1 MSLSTLF
8 KSYWYDGRM
17 IMNGS
22 TQWSA
27 IQSKA
32 EFHFQ
37 CDSNLRLHDL
47 SFMFNS
53 LSTLLLS
60 TFFGVLHPFQHY
72 YYQLSLVFYVPF
84 NITIINFLWCF
95 MSLSILL
102 LSTFFDVLC
111 PFQYYYYQRSLMFYV
126 PFNIIIINFL
136 WCFMSLSTLLLST
149 FFGVLRPFQYYYY
162 QRSLMFYV
170 PFNIIIINFLW
181 CFMSLSTLLKSYW
194 YDGRMI
200 MNGSTQWSA
209 IQSKAEF
216 HFQCDSNSRLS
227 DLSFVFYIPFNIIII
242 NFLWCFTSLSTLL
255 LSIFFGVLHPFQHYY
270 YQLSL
275 VFYVPFNIIIINF
288 LWCFMSLST
297 LLLSTFFGVL
307 HPFQH
312 YYYQHSLVFYVPFN
326 IIIINFLWCFMS
338 LSTLLK
344 SYWYDGRMIMNG
356 STQCSAIQS
365 KAEFHFQCDSNSRL
379 QYLSFMFYI
388 PFNIIIINFLWCFT
402 SLSTLSLS
410 TFFGV
415 LHPFQHYYYQP
426 SLVF

>member
-1 MSLSTLF
+1 MFYVPFNIIIINFLWCFMSLSTLF

-72 YYQLSLVFYVPF
+72 YYQLSLVFY
-84 NITIINFLWCF
+84 
-95 MSLSILL
+95 
-102 LSTFFDVLC
+102 
-111 PFQYYYYQRSLMFYV
+111 
-126 PFNIIIINFL
+126 
-136 WCFMSLSTLLLST
+136 
-149 FFGVLRPFQYYYY
+149 
-162 QRSLMFYV
+162 
-170 PFNIIIINFLW
+170 
-181 CFMSLSTLLKSYW
+181 
-194 YDGRMI
+194 
-200 MNGSTQWSA
+200 
-209 IQSKAEF
+209 
-216 HFQCDSNSRLS
+216 
-227 DLSFVFYIPFNIIII
+227 IPFNIII

-255 LSIFFGVLHPFQHYY
+255 LSTFFGVLYPFQHYY

-307 HPFQH
+307 CPFQH
-312 YYYQHSLVFYVPFN
+312 Y
-326 IIIINFLWCFMS
+326 
-338 LSTLLK
+338 LSHTDMMEG
-344 SYWYDGRMIMNG
+344 W
-356 STQCSAIQS
+356 
-365 KAEFHFQCDSNSRL
+365 
-379 QYLSFMFYI
+379 
-388 PFNIIIINFLWCFT
+388 
-402 SLSTLSLS
+402 
-410 TFFGV
+410 
-415 LHPFQHYYYQP
+415 
-426 SLVF
+426 